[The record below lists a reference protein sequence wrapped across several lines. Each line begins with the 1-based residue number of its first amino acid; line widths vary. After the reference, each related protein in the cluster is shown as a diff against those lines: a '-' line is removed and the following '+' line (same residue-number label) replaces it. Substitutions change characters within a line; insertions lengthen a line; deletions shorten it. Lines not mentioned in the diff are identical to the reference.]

1 MVETYKLAIR
11 SNMKKTVLLTSIL
24 TLLTLSMLVPL
35 VIASVGPLQIV
46 DTITLDKEAECIAVN
61 EETNRIYVGVEDGL
75 LVIDCDSYN
84 VIADIPLEA
93 EVIGLAINP
102 QTNRIYAVV
111 YGERVVVIDG
121 ATNQVVGEMPEDIY
135 DSAPGVGIAVN
146 PLTNLVYIEDRT
158 ATMGYYDR
166 IDVYSGE
173 TNSLVTSLNIT
184 ESSTH
189 SYIEELGLAVNPETN
204 RIYVTWS
211 GENTLH
217 MFNGNTHEF
226 MESVSPSSFS
236 EEIMVNPYTNYVYI
250 GDAVLDGETLG
261 EVTSDYQGDLK
272 AIDPV
277 NNLLYT
283 TDYRTLYVLDGTT
296 HDVLTS
302 LEVDWGISS
311 YSDPV
316 AVNCE
321 TGKVYLVDTSE
332 NQIPVIISEFPTWT
346 SILLVLS
353 VLAVAMFIY
362 RRRLFKTPIRQ

>member
-1 MVETYKLAIR
+1 MH
-11 SNMKKTVLLTSIL
+11 S
-24 TLLTLSMLVPL
+24 
-35 VIASVGPLQIV
+35 
-46 DTITLDKEAECIAVN
+46 CN
-61 EETNRIYVGVEDGL
+61 EETNQVYIGVEVGL
-75 LVIDCDSYN
+75 LVIDGDSYAA
-84 VIADIPLEA
+84 IANITLEA

-102 QTNRIYAVV
+102 QINRIYAGV

-121 ATNQVVGEMPEDIY
+121 ATNQVVDEMPEAIF
-135 DSAPGVGIAVN
+135 DSSSGVGIAVN
-146 PLTNLVYIEDRT
+146 PFTNLVYIEDKT

-166 IDVYSGE
+166 VDVYSGE
-173 TNSLVTSLNIT
+173 TNMLVTSLNIN

-217 MFNGNTHEF
+217 MFDGNTHEF

-236 EEIMVNPYTNYVYI
+236 EEVMVNSYTNYVYV
-250 GDAVLDGETLG
+250 GDVVLDGETLG

-283 TDYRTLYVLDGTT
+283 TDYGTLYVLDGTT

-302 LEVDWGISS
+302 LEVDWGVSS

-321 TGKVYLVDTSE
+321 TGKVYVVDSSG
-332 NQIPVIISEFPTWT
+332 NQIPVVIPEFSTWT
-346 SILLVLS
+346 SILFVLF

-362 RRRLFKTPIRQ
+362 RQMLGQHSSAN